1 MTMNSLLLER
11 ARFLLLL
18 PLLLSFHSA
27 LPLSSLDVF
36 SDLLAPCLHST
47 PSWAHLCP
55 SQHSALHGSLLPMV
69 KGLIYLSLQCPRKQ
83 TSYSPQA
90 ELFAIAA
97 AIEYANEDLRSSN
110 QGCEYL
116 YRLSTSIVI
125 SKIDKYLGAFD
136 YAWSL
141 TALDNH
147 WHLIPQPL
155 ELAT

>member
-1 MTMNSLLLER
+1 MLLLAWIFLLVKLTVVSIWLLCLYGVLCCKRSRMTMNSLLLER

-116 YRLSTSIVI
+116 YRLSTSIC
-125 SKIDKYLGAFD
+125 
-136 YAWSL
+136 
-141 TALDNH
+141 N
-147 WHLIPQPL
+147 
-155 ELAT
+155 